1 MSKTKGPKSDPSPN
15 RGGEDEGVELWRR
28 LTAEVKPIRRR
39 KETRPPTPPKP
50 SAPAPKSL
58 ASEATTSRVPVT
70 TPPPTRALLSR
81 TPPQAELG
89 HGVAPGLDKR
99 TLIKLRRGQFRIE
112 SRIDL
117 HHCTQEQAH
126 RALNAFLAA
135 SHAAGRR
142 CVLVITGKGLK
153 ADGTMGVLRH
163 GVPHWLNLPPNRDR
177 VLAFCHAIPA
187 DGGEGA
193 LYVLLR
199 RPR

>member
-1 MSKTKGPKSDPSPN
+1 MASTKDRSPN
-15 RGGEDEGVELWRR
+15 RGVDDDDAELWRR
-28 LTAEVKPIRRR
+28 VTAEIKPIRRR
-39 KETRPPTPPKP
+39 KETRPPPPPSTLEPKSSAAAAKP
-50 SAPAPKSL
+50 S
-58 ASEATTSRVPVT
+58 R
-70 TPPPTRALLSR
+70 TPGALPLPTRPLPSR

-99 TLIKLRRGQFRIE
+99 TLIKLRRGQFRVE
-112 SRIDL
+112 GEIDL

-126 RALNAFLAA
+126 RALDAFLAA

-153 ADGTMGVLRH
+153 SDGTLGVLRH
-163 GVPHWLNLPPNRDR
+163 GVPHWLNLPPNRAR
-177 VLAFCHAIPA
+177 VLAFCHATPA